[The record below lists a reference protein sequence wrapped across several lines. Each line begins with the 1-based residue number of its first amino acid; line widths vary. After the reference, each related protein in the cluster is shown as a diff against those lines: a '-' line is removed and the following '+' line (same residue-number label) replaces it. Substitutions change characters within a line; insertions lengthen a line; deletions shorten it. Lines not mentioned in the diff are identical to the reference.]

1 MPDLNKYGM
10 TEADIC
16 RVYITPTIKNAGWD
30 DSLIKEQHTFTA
42 GKVIVRG
49 KVVARGKQKRAD
61 YILYHS
67 NKSKLPIAIV
77 EAKDNKHSIGDGM
90 QQGLGYASTLDIP
103 FVYSSNGDGF
113 LEHDCFTGME
123 RTLSLEE
130 FPTHDELWNRYCAA
144 KNITPPEEKLI
155 AEPYYFGENGKEPR
169 YYQRIAINRT
179 IDAIAKGQDKLLLVM
194 ATGTGKTYTAFQI
207 IWRLW
212 KSGMKK
218 KILYLADRNILI
230 DQTIANDFKPF
241 KKVMTKIEHKNMD
254 TSYQIYMSLYHQL
267 SGDENLEIFRQF
279 KPEFF
284 DLIIVDECH
293 RGSARDDSRWR
304 KILDYFSTAT
314 KIGMTATPKETEEVS
329 NITYFGQPI
338 YTYSLKKGIDDGFLA
353 PYKVI
358 RIGLNIDL
366 LGYRP
371 EAGKTDKDG
380 NILPD
385 EEYEIK
391 DFDKSIVI
399 DERTQ
404 TVAQKITEYLK
415 ATDRF
420 SKTIVFC
427 VDIEHAERMRQ
438 ALVNCNKDL
447 CLENY
452 KYVMR
457 ITGDNQEGKAQLDN
471 FIDPECK
478 YPTIVTT
485 SKLMTTGVD
494 AQTCKLIVLDN
505 IFGENGM
512 TEFKQ
517 IIGRGTRI
525 NEEYGKM
532 YFTVMDF
539 RNASRMFADP
549 SFSGEPIVI
558 YEPEPDE
565 PIDEPQ
571 SDDTDIDNPEDNDIP
586 FDDDENNDGET
597 ESPSVDP
604 PMPPRSRKVYVNNVA
619 VVVLAERVQYY
630 DKDGKLITENLKDYT
645 KRNIL
650 NEFSTLQDFLTK
662 WTSDE
667 KRDAI
672 VEELKEQGV
681 LLEALR
687 EAVGNPDIDDFD
699 LICHI
704 AYDKKPLTKS
714 ERAKRVKQKGYFE
727 KYSDTAQQVINALLE
742 KYATDGIIDFEDTTI
757 LELQDFAKFGNPIR
771 IAQLFGGLANYRQAM
786 KELKTAIYAA

>member
-1 MPDLNKYGM
+1 MPDLNKCGM

-16 RVYITPTIKNAGWD
+16 RVYITPAIKNAGWD
-30 DSLIKEQHTFTA
+30 DSLIKEQRTFTA
-42 GKVIVRG
+42 GKVIVRD
-49 KVVARGKQKRAD
+49 KIVARGKQKRAD

-130 FPTHDELWNRYCAA
+130 FPTQGELWNRYCAA
-144 KNITPPEEKLI
+144 KNITPTEEKLI

-241 KKVMTKIEHKNMD
+241 KKIMTKIEHKNMD

-293 RGSARDDSRWR
+293 RGSAREDSRWR

-314 KIGMTATPKETEEVS
+314 KIGMTATPKETQEVS

-338 YTYSLKKGIDDGFLA
+338 YTYSLKQGIDDGFLA

-438 ALVNCNKDL
+438 ALVNSNKDL

-558 YEPEPDE
+558 YEPEPDD

-586 FDDDENNDGET
+586 FDDENNVET
-597 ESPSVDP
+597 ESSIVDP
-604 PMPPRSRKVYVNNVA
+604 PMPPRSRKVYVNNVV

-687 EAVGNPDIDDFD
+687 EAVGSPDIDDFD

-757 LELQDFAKFGNPIR
+757 LELQDFAEFGNPIR

-786 KELKTAIYAA
+786 KELKNAIYAA

>member
-1 MPDLNKYGM
+1 MPELNKYGM

-16 RVYITPTIKNAGWD
+16 RVYITPAIKNAGWD
-30 DSLIKEQHTFTA
+30 DALIKEQRTFTA

-49 KVVARGKQKRAD
+49 KVVERGKQKRAD
-61 YILYHS
+61 YSLYHS
-67 NKSKLPIAIV
+67 NKSKLPIAII

-113 LEHDCFTGME
+113 LEHDCFNGTE
-123 RTLSLEE
+123 RNLSLYE
-130 FPTHDELWNRYCAA
+130 FPTPDELWHRYCVA
-144 KNITPPEEKLI
+144 KNLTSHEEKLI
-155 AEPYYFGENGKEPR
+155 SEPYYFGENGKEPR

-230 DQTIANDFKPF
+230 DQTISNDFKPF

-267 SGDENLEIFRQF
+267 SGDDNMEIFRQF

-293 RGSARDDSRWR
+293 RGSAREDSRWR

-314 KIGMTATPKETEEVS
+314 KIGMTATPKETDEVS

-338 YTYSLKKGIDDGFLA
+338 YTYTLKQGIDDGFLA
-353 PYKVI
+353 PYKVV

-380 NILPD
+380 NIIPD

-391 DFDKSIVI
+391 DFDKIIVI

-404 TVAQKITEYLK
+404 LIAEKITEYLK
-415 ATDRF
+415 NTDRF

-452 KYVMR
+452 RYVMR
-457 ITGDNQEGKAQLDN
+457 ITGDNPEGKAQLDN

-505 IFGENGM
+505 VFGENGM

-532 YFTVMDF
+532 YFTIMDF
-539 RNASRMFADP
+539 RNASRLFADP
-549 SFSGEPIVI
+549 SFSGEPIII
-558 YEPEPDE
+558 YEPDPDKPLVDPE
-565 PIDEPQ
+565 GE
-571 SDDTDIDNPEDNDIP
+571 DTDDDNGNVDPVDNSNTDEDNLP
-586 FDDDENNDGET
+586 
-597 ESPSVDP
+597 SPPIIVDP
-604 PMPPRSRKVYVNNVA
+604 PMPTRSRKVYVNNVA

-630 DKDGKLITENLKDYT
+630 DKDGKLITENLIDYT

-650 NEFSTLQDFLTK
+650 YEFSTLQDFLTK

-667 KRDAI
+667 KHDAI

-687 EAVGNPDIDDFD
+687 EAVGDSDIDDFD

-714 ERAKRVKQKGYFE
+714 ERAKRAKQKGYFE
-727 KYSDTAQQVINALLE
+727 KYSEAAQQVINALLE
-742 KYATDGIIDFEDTTI
+742 KYATDGILDFEDTTI
-757 LELQDFAKFGNPIR
+757 LELEDFAKFGNPIK
-771 IAQLFGGLANYRQAM
+771 IAQYFGGLAKYQQAM
-786 KELKTAIYAA
+786 RELKTALYTA

>member
-1 MPDLNKYGM
+1 MIILDKNGM

-16 RVYITPTIKNAGWD
+16 RTYITPAIKQAGWD
-30 DSLIKEQHTFTA
+30 DSLIKEQRTFTA
-42 GKVIVRG
+42 GRVIVRG
-49 KVVARGKQKRAD
+49 KVVERGKQKRAD
-61 YILYHS
+61 YILYYD
-67 NKSKLPIAIV
+67 NKPKLPIAII
-77 EAKDNKHSIGDGM
+77 EAKDNKHSLGDGM
-90 QQGLGYASTLDIP
+90 QQGLDYATTLDIP

-113 LEHDCFTGME
+113 LEHDCFTGIE
-123 RTLSLEE
+123 RVLSLEE
-130 FPTHDELWNRYCAA
+130 FPTREELWKRYCAA
-144 KNITPPEEKLI
+144 KNYTLKEKSLI
-155 AEPYYFGENGKEPR
+155 SEPYYFGENANEPR
-169 YYQRIAINRT
+169 YYQRIAVNRT
-179 IDAIAKGQDKLLLVM
+179 IEAIAKGQDKLLLVM

-207 IWRLW
+207 IWRLL
-212 KSGMKK
+212 KGGMKK

-230 DQTIANDFKPF
+230 DQTIARDFKPF
-241 KKVMTKIEHKNMD
+241 ANIMTKIEHRNMD

-267 SGDENLEIFRQF
+267 SGEEDMEIFRQF

-293 RGSARDDSRWR
+293 RGSAREDSRWR
-304 KILDYFSTAT
+304 KILDYFSSAT

-329 NITYFGQPI
+329 NITYFGQPV
-338 YTYSLKKGIDDGFLA
+338 YTYTLKQGIDDGYLA

-358 RIGLNIDL
+358 RVGLDIDL

-371 EAGKTDKDG
+371 EVGKTDKDG
-380 NILPD
+380 TILPD
-385 EEYEIK
+385 EEYEVK
-391 DFDKSIVI
+391 DFDKTIVI

-404 TVAQKITEYLK
+404 IIAERITNYLK
-415 ATDRF
+415 KTDRF
-420 SKTIVFC
+420 AKTIVFC

-438 ALVNCNKDL
+438 ALVNCNADL
-447 CLENY
+447 CRENY

-457 ITGDNQEGKAQLDN
+457 ITGDNPEGKAQLDN
-471 FIDPECK
+471 FADPECK

-494 AQTCKLIVLDN
+494 VQTCKNIVLDN

-532 YFTVMDF
+532 YFTIIDF
-539 RNASRMFADP
+539 RNASRLFADP

-558 YEPEPDE
+558 YTPG
-565 PIDEPQ
+565 
-571 SDDTDIDNPEDNDIP
+571 PEDDFGEP
-586 FDDDENNDGET
+586 GGDDEGTDKSGNNG
-597 ESPSVDP
+597 PSFGKNGGDDP
-604 PMPPRSRKVYVNNVA
+604 SKGFKLPPGPHSRKFYVNNVA
-619 VVVLAERVQYY
+619 VAVLSERIQYY

-645 KRNIL
+645 RRNIL
-650 NEFSTLQDFLTK
+650 NEFSTLKDFLTK
-662 WTSDE
+662 WTGSE
-667 KRDAI
+667 KRAAI
-672 VEELKEQGV
+672 IEELKEQGV

-687 EAVGNPDIDDFD
+687 EAVDDKELDDFD

-742 KYATDGIIDFEDTTI
+742 KYATDGITDFEDTTI
-757 LELQDFAKFGNPIR
+757 LELQDFAKFGNPIT
-771 IAQLFGGLANYRQAM
+771 IAQLFGGSAKYMQAM
-786 KELKTAIYAA
+786 KELKTAIYAE